1 MGLYERL
8 SHVES
13 PEEPKISVH
22 HFVAAAAEVARGV
35 ITANTAANFLG
46 LSPSERTEAQT
57 LIARCEPSGPLT
69 RVMVHDALLL
79 MEMGYRTIAQTKTR
93 LGV

>member
-8 SHVES
+8 SHIES
-13 PEEPKISVH
+13 TEEPKIPVH

-35 ITANTAANFLG
+35 INANTAANFFN
-46 LSPSERTEAQT
+46 LSTAERTEAQT
-57 LIARCEPSGPLT
+57 LINRCEPSGPLT
-69 RVMVHDALLL
+69 RVMIHDALLL
-79 MEMGYRTIAQTKTR
+79 MELGYRTIAQTKTR